1 MTSAFCTPPL
11 GFSTT
16 CVQGEGE
23 ETFLLIR
30 TALSPAFPDNCVMK
44 EEAGLISITLLI
56 ALDIDV
62 DDGGIW

>member
-1 MTSAFCTPPL
+1 MDFPPL
-11 GFSTT
+11 VFK
-16 CVQGEGE
+16 VKVKKP
-23 ETFLLIR
+23 FLLIR